1 MSLDPRLLAQ
11 MGAGGQPVM
20 MQSPT
25 AQREAMQIQM
35 TFANIQIAQNLV
47 MSQFLFEDEK
57 SGDADA
63 KELRTAAKTMLKN
76 YLAGLQTGMIEN

>member
-1 MSLDPRLLAQ
+1 MLDPRAALH
-11 MGAGGQPVM
+11 GAGGMAMV
-20 MQSPT
+20 QSPT

-76 YLAGLQTGMIEN
+76 YLAGLQTGTIEN

>member
-1 MSLDPRLLAQ
+1 MMDHRALA
-11 MGAGGQPVM
+11 GAGGLAMV
-20 MQSPT
+20 QSPT

-57 SGDADA
+57 RGDADA

-76 YLAGLQTGMIEN
+76 YLAGLQTGTIEN